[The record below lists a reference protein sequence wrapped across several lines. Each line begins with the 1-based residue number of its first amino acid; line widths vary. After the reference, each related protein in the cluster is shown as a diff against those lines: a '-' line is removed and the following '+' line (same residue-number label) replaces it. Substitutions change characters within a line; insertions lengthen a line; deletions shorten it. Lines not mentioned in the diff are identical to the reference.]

1 MVSRTATFA
10 CAIALSAVLGAQE
23 QEPAPPAP
31 TPSPAPAT
39 EAAPAP
45 ASASAHASR
54 LQGKVYLGRN
64 RNVTGAVVRVA
75 KDGDPSRVWLT
86 STDDKGVFRVDGLG
100 DGSYGVRVE
109 REGLEPVEK
118 SGIGVKFP
126 FRAVVELV
134 MKPAAAPPAP
144 PAGAAASASDSAP
157 LRLTGVV
164 RDVALDALAEAR
176 VRVVDPTGRTDPRVA
191 TTSADGAFGF
201 DDLAPGDWAIHVRGV
216 GRLPIRLRLALGAD
230 TTLDAMLVQQPAT
243 YVPSPL
249 ELMPPEEPIVP
260 QAFLQPELR
269 PAK

>member
-1 MVSRTATFA
+1 MATVA
-10 CAIALSAVLGAQE
+10 CAFALTAALGARA
-23 QEPAPPAP
+23 QEPPPPAP

-45 ASASAHASR
+45 APAHASR
-54 LQGKVYLGRN
+54 LQGKVYIGRN

-109 REGLEPVEK
+109 REGLEAVEK

-134 MKPAAAPPAP
+134 MKPAAAPPSSPASAP
-144 PAGAAASASDSAP
+144 AASASGSGP
-157 LRLTGVV
+157 LRLSGVV

-176 VRVVDPTGRTDPRVA
+176 VRVIDSTGRSDPRVA
-191 TTSADGAFGF
+191 TTGADGAFDF

-216 GRLPIRLRLALGAD
+216 GRLPIRLRLGLGAD
-230 TTLDAMLVQQPAT
+230 TTLDAMLVQQPAA

-260 QAFLQPELR
+260 QAFLLPELR
-269 PAK
+269 PAR